1 MPRNRTFRR
10 AVSARA
16 RSVPLKGALL
26 ATALSV
32 GMGGIGGAM
41 AVELSFWTNLTTAA
55 QANVIKAQVD
65 QCAAGIADLKVNF
78 ETVPFDT
85 MYTRLITSMR
95 NGQAPNIMNTLEGAV
110 AFVQARGGL
119 VPVTDV
125 VKKIGENDFLPS
137 YLNAVRKDG
146 EVWGVPDWA
155 LHQEVW
161 YRKDLFKAANIEI
174 PVSWPQLIEAAEKL
188 TVDKNKDG
196 TPDTYGFAVPMGRSL
211 VAPQTFFQF
220 FYAAGGTIFDPKTG
234 EYVFDK
240 HKDEAIK
247 SLDTMLTLY
256 KKASPP
262 ASVEWSWSDYR
273 NAYVQGTVAMANEW
287 GAVVLIAAEQNPSML
302 DNMGVFPL
310 PGPEAGKPPAAA
322 LNGGYYYLVGKSTP
336 EKEAASKELLSCLYT
351 PEKVANR
358 ANSRPIFAL
367 PATRSAFE
375 SQAYNDNPYVKRFK
389 PELDVIFNKVMQN
402 WYRYGQEAGLNPLT
416 GQIEATSFIGDAIQN
431 AALGRTT
438 SQQAV
443 EQMATQLKAQV
454 AQIKK

>member
-1 MPRNRTFRR
+1 MPNDRITQRPM
-10 AVSARA
+10 AARA
-16 RSVPLKGALL
+16 GATALRRALL
-26 ATALSV
+26 ATGLAV
-32 GMGGIGGAM
+32 GLGSATSAM

-65 QCAAGIADLKVNF
+65 QCASTVPDLKVNF

-125 VKKIGENDFLPS
+125 VKKIGESDFLPS

-146 EVWGVPDWA
+146 DVWGVPDWA

-161 YRKDLFKAANIEI
+161 YRKDLFKAANLEI
-174 PVSWPQLIEAAEKL
+174 PDSWPKLIEAAEKL

-240 HKDEAIK
+240 HKDAAVK

-273 NAYVQGTVAMANEW
+273 NGFVQGTIAMANEW

-336 EKEAASKELLSCLYT
+336 EKEAASKTLLSCLYT

-375 SQAYNDNPYVKRFK
+375 SQTYNDNPYVKRFK

-416 GQIEATSFIGDAIQN
+416 GQIEATTFIGDAIQS
-431 AALGRTT
+431 AALGRIT

-443 EQMATQLKAQV
+443 DQMASQLKAQV
-454 AQIKK
+454 AQLKK